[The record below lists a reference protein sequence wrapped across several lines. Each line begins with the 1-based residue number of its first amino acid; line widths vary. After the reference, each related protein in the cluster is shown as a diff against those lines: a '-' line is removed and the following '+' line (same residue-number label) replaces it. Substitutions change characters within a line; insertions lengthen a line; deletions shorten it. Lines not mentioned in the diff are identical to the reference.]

1 MPLVLFVG
9 VNHHG
14 HTVIFACALLA
25 KESVEEYK
33 WCVSRFLQCM
43 GGVKP
48 GGILTD
54 QSASIE
60 AGIRHALAPETVHR
74 FCSWHI
80 LHKLCTKWGNVPDKT
95 DLTDRVKE
103 ILYQSH
109 TPMEFEDRWTSL
121 MEEIGYSNDT
131 WFKNIFSIR
140 DKWVPAYLSG
150 QFWAGMTTTQRVESM
165 NNFLHKY
172 LKKRENLGEFVDN
185 LEEALRRIWERE
197 HEADH
202 ESKYKTPKLYSALP
216 MERQFRSSY
225 TNAIFYKCQEEFTKC
240 VKQVNGRTRRS
251 GTLCCY

>member
-1 MPLVLFVG
+1 
-9 VNHHG
+9 
-14 HTVIFACALLA
+14 
-25 KESVEEYK
+25 
-33 WCVSRFLQCM
+33 M

-54 QSASIE
+54 QCASIE

-103 ILYQSH
+103 IVYQSH

-140 DKWVPAYLSG
+140 EKWVPAYLSG

-165 NNFLHKY
+165 NNFLNKY
-172 LKKRENLGEFVDN
+172 LKKRENLGEFVEN
-185 LEEALRRIWERE
+185 FEEALRRIWSRE
-197 HEADH
+197 PFPALTVSSFTECSFLTN
-202 ESKYKTPKLYSALP
+202 ESGSFPCGKSLLSAFSIQ
-216 MERQFRSSY
+216 RKD
-225 TNAIFYKCQEEFTKC
+225 I
-240 VKQVNGRTRRS
+240 
-251 GTLCCY
+251 